1 MRTLVIVAWWPRVT
15 SRPVPDLSIP
25 NFAVVYQ
32 LVDHG
37 SDGLPAIA
45 LAAPDGLSP
54 SPSPPGP
61 NASAAATG
69 RSVTGWL
76 TCGLAGVGVTDGL
89 AVGFAAGLVS
99 AAAEVAGEAD
109 VLALADALACAA
121 VESAAFLAV
130 VDPAAR
136 RTPIT
141 VASTRTTTAPTPTSR
156 RRRPCPVRGPDPGAP
171 AAACGRALPAG

>member
-1 MRTLVIVAWWPRVT
+1 MRTRVIVAWWPRVT

-37 SDGLPAIA
+37 SRGLLAIA

-61 NASAAATG
+61 NASAAASG

-76 TCGLAGVGVTDGL
+76 TCGRAGVGLADGL

-99 AAAEVAGEAD
+99 AAAEVDGEAGA
-109 VLALADALACAA
+109 LALADALA
-121 VESAAFLAV
+121 
-130 VDPAAR
+130 
-136 RTPIT
+136 
-141 VASTRTTTAPTPTSR
+141 
-156 RRRPCPVRGPDPGAP
+156 RRPGE
-171 AAACGRALPAG
+171 AAALF